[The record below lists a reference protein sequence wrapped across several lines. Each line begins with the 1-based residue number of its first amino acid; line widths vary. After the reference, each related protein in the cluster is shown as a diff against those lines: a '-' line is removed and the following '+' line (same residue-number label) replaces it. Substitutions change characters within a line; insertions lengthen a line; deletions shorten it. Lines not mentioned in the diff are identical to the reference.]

1 MIHGDFQRFSRLYAI
16 KKHWLAVLWATQHFR
31 EMNHGKAMVCAYG
44 LIAFQSFKTQKS
56 FFQWITLSVVIP
68 HSPPHSK
75 RSDLSG
81 LFSYLHKSNAF
92 LDLVR
97 DGLK

>member
-1 MIHGDFQRFSRLYAI
+1 MIHGDSQCFSRLYAI

-31 EMNHGKAMVCAYG
+31 EMNHGKAMVCVYG
-44 LIAFQSFKTQKS
+44 LIAFQSFETQKS
-56 FFQWITLSVVIP
+56 FFSMDYPLGRDS
-68 HSPPHSK
+68 SLPHSK

-92 LDLVR
+92 LDLIR